1 MLFAQRIKSAR
12 EESGLLQRQLAS
24 MLDIDI
30 PMYSRIERGDR
41 QAKREQVILL
51 SRIFHIEQDELLSLW
66 VADKVYTVIKNE
78 IDVADKALNIVV
90 KNRIWK

>member
-12 EESGLLQRQLAS
+12 EESGLLQKQLAS
-24 MLDIDI
+24 ILDIDI

-41 QAKREQVILL
+41 QAKREQVVLL

-66 VADKVYTVIKNE
+66 VADKVCAVIKNE
-78 IDVADKALNIVV
+78 KNVADRALNIVI
-90 KNRIWK
+90 KDKTWK